1 MGAKTITATN
11 LRSNL
16 SAALNSVSK
25 NDVLIITRRGKKE
38 QAIVDIDKYEDLLA
52 ASDPEYLA
60 SIKRAREEYKKGE
73 VVSFN
78 DAFGNL

>member
-1 MGAKTITATN
+1 MGAKTITASN

-16 SAALNSVSK
+16 AAALNSVSK
-25 NDVLIITRRGKKE
+25 NNVLIVTRRGKKE
-38 QAIVDIDKYEDLLA
+38 RAIVDLDKYEDLLA
-52 ASDPEYLA
+52 ASDPKYLE
-60 SIKRAREEYKKGE
+60 SIKKAREQYKKGQ

>member
-16 SAALNSVSK
+16 AAALNSLSK
-25 NDVLIITRRGKKE
+25 NDVLIVTRRGKKE
-38 QAIVDIDKYEDLLA
+38 RAIVDIDKYEDLLA

-60 SIKRAREEYKKGE
+60 SIKKAREEYKKGE

>member
-16 SAALNSVSK
+16 AAALNSLSK
-25 NDVLIITRRGKKE
+25 NDVLIVTRRGKKE
-38 QAIVDIDKYEDLLA
+38 RAIVDIDKYEDLLA

>member
-38 QAIVDIDKYEDLLA
+38 RAIVDIDKYEDLLA